1 MSQVPTV
8 ADWAPSA
15 GVSLFTRVY
24 SALRSSYVMLVVDN
38 PLSWTFGF
46 RGQNAQD
53 DIEGT
58 CACCGMIETADPY
71 MTS

>member
-15 GVSLFTRVY
+15 GVSLFTRIY

-58 CACCGMIETADPY
+58 CTCRRMIETFDPHK
-71 MTS
+71 MS